1 MACYE
6 IDLVQNPSVLEI
18 QQNLILCKIVLL
30 SNNPDFSAP
39 IELVTSL
46 F

>member
-1 MACYE
+1 MARYE

-18 QQNLILCKIVLL
+18 QQNFILCKIVLL

-39 IELVTSL
+39 IEFVASL

>member
-6 IDLVQNPSVLEI
+6 IDLVQNSSVLEI

-30 SNNPDFSAP
+30 SNNPDFLAP
-39 IELVTSL
+39 IELIASL